1 MGVRD
6 KVQTKVAKAFDGKL
20 ADAVRSFSCI
30 KEGPGEYDPE
40 TGGYTPTV
48 TGYQGR
54 GVFGG
59 YSVSETDGTNI
70 LITDTKLTVLQSE
83 LIKVDADGPTGELV
97 EPGVDDILTGNGLEY
112 RVVDWGQD
120 PASAS
125 FTIQLRAS

>member
-6 KVQTKVAKAFDGKL
+6 KVQTKVAKAFDDKL

-59 YSVSETDGTNI
+59 YSASEADGTNI
-70 LITDTKLTVLQSE
+70 FITDTRLTVMQHE
-83 LIKVDADGPTGELV
+83 MVKVDANGPTGEPV
-97 EPGVDDILTGNGLEY
+97 EPNIDDILTGNGLTY